1 MRARFHDQLNQLDVE
16 LMEMGTLCEDAIQAA
31 VRVLMSDKEAKLKKV
46 RAIKQD
52 LESTGREIEDH
63 CMKMLI
69 QQQPVAR
76 DLNTISLALKM
87 IRDMDRIGSQAVEL
101 ASIAKDVEPNQ
112 MQCGSLI
119 RSMTDTA
126 VGMVTDAVTAF
137 VHKDAEIAD
146 DVIERDD
153 KLDDEYLQV
162 KNTLSDQVF
171 LDKGDAGNAIDI
183 LMIAKYLE
191 RIGDHAVNIATWVGD
206 VARANGPRTKDA
218 E

>member
-1 MRARFHDQLNQLDVE
+1 
-16 LMEMGTLCEDAIQAA
+16 
-31 VRVLMSDKEAKLKKV
+31 
-46 RAIKQD
+46 
-52 LESTGREIEDH
+52 
-63 CMKMLI
+63 
-69 QQQPVAR
+69 
-76 DLNTISLALKM
+76 
-87 IRDMDRIGSQAVEL
+87 
-101 ASIAKDVEPNQ
+101 
-112 MQCGSLI
+112 
-119 RSMTDTA
+119 MTDTA